1 MCEVVQSRMGV
12 LTGLY
17 HVSQVFHMTSSQ
29 LSYSHMLDENYRT
42 ALISYSDVLF
52 TVVTTL
58 Q

>member
-1 MCEVVQSRMGV
+1 MSGVVQSRMGI

-17 HVSQVFHMTSSQ
+17 HVPQVFHMTSSQ
-29 LSYSHMLDENYRT
+29 LTYINTLDEYYRT